1 MKDSTRKSLYIGI
14 FTVLAII
21 AAALYTIEL
30 LAPEPVFDI
39 KSFSLNYVISL
50 PFILLC
56 IIINCGIAAIMN
68 SRALRKRSMAIRMA
82 AEGISA
88 ILVAAVLVI
97 VCNLPFIRDMPG
109 YIMSIPFLKSTGAA
123 TLINI
128 FILAALEFLIQTD
141 TNRRLQK
148 ENAVL
153 QYRQLKSQ
161 INPHFLFN
169 SLNALVS
176 LINKDRDLAVKY
188 TRELSAV
195 YRYVLT
201 RDQQDTVTVSE
212 EMEFIRNYIGIL
224 KTRFNDG
231 LQFRFDIRPSD
242 LDRTVPPM
250 SLQLLIEN
258 AVKHNAIS
266 EERPLEIDVT
276 SDGHCLCVS
285 NNVSPRMSD
294 SEKTGTGLENLSKK
308 YAILAGRDISIY
320 SDKNMFSVKLPLL

>member
-1 MKDSTRKSLYIGI
+1 M
-14 FTVLAII
+14 
-21 AAALYTIEL
+21 
-30 LAPEPVFDI
+30 
-39 KSFSLNYVISL
+39 
-50 PFILLC
+50 
-56 IIINCGIAAIMN
+56 
-68 SRALRKRSMAIRMA
+68 
-82 AEGISA
+82 
-88 ILVAAVLVI
+88 
-97 VCNLPFIRDMPG
+97 
-109 YIMSIPFLKSTGAA
+109 
-123 TLINI
+123 INI

-201 RDQQDTVTVSE
+201 RDHQDTVTVSE

-231 LQFRFDIRPSD
+231 L
-242 LDRTVPPM
+242 
-250 SLQLLIEN
+250 
-258 AVKHNAIS
+258 
-266 EERPLEIDVT
+266 
-276 SDGHCLCVS
+276 
-285 NNVSPRMSD
+285 
-294 SEKTGTGLENLSKK
+294 
-308 YAILAGRDISIY
+308 
-320 SDKNMFSVKLPLL
+320 